1 LVFAEIESELEQFQS
16 QSQKHTADLE
26 ELRNQQN
33 DINRSLHRQEKSVE
47 KYLLKRSLLLQKKN
61 ECTSNIRDLGVLP
74 EEAFERY
81 TRMSMEKVRTEV
93 GCYFMSTTVLTKLLI
108 ELTAIEATT
117 QDQREPQKVLACKQ
131 EGF

>member
-1 LVFAEIESELEQFQS
+1 MVFAEIESELEQFQS

>member
-1 LVFAEIESELEQFQS
+1 MLIGKLFFFFAEIESELEQFQS

-33 DINRSLHRQEKSVE
+33 DINRSLHRQEKNVE

-81 TRMSMEKVRTEV
+81 TRMTMEKVSIDV
-93 GCYFMSTTVLTKLLI
+93 GCYLMKMTLT
-108 ELTAIEATT
+108 
-117 QDQREPQKVLACKQ
+117 D
-131 EGF
+131 